1 MTPTRNRQLLGLVGW
16 LVASFIAAAIGAAA
30 SIQAGAFYAR
40 LVRPDWAPPANVFG
54 PVWTVLYLL
63 MGLAAWLVWR
73 EGGFRARR
81 LALGLFL
88 AQLAVNALWSWLFFG
103 WHLGALAFADIV
115 LLWGL
120 LVATLVAFWRVRP
133 VAGALLVPYLLW
145 VSFATALSYSV
156 WQHNP
161 QLLG

>member
-1 MTPTRNRQLLGLVGW
+1 MTPTRNRQLLGLAGS

-54 PVWTVLYLL
+54 PVWTVLYTL

-88 AQLAVNALWSWLFFG
+88 AQLAVRDRLKRRDSA
-103 WHLGALAFADIV
+103 
-115 LLWGL
+115 
-120 LVATLVAFWRVRP
+120 
-133 VAGALLVPYLLW
+133 
-145 VSFATALSYSV
+145 
-156 WQHNP
+156 
-161 QLLG
+161 